1 VRHNTHKD
9 PIDLRR
15 QQQEAERLERAAEAK
30 RQRDVEDFKSLMK
43 LKEGRRFVWRLL
55 SETGVYHSS
64 FTGNSETF
72 FKEGRRS
79 IGLILIGELHTICP
93 ELYAVMVE
101 EHQQDDN

>member
-1 VRHNTHKD
+1 MRPNTQRD
-9 PIDLRR
+9 PIDIRR
-15 QQQEAERLERAAEAK
+15 QQQEAERLERVAEAK
-30 RQRDVEDFKSLMK
+30 RRRDVEDFKVLMK
-43 LKEGRRFVWRLL
+43 LKEGRRFVWRML

-72 FKEGRRS
+72 FKEGKRS

-101 EHQQDDN
+101 EHQTNDD

>member
-1 VRHNTHKD
+1 VRPNTQRD
-9 PIDLRR
+9 PIDIRR

-30 RQRDVEDFKSLMK
+30 RRRDVEDFKSLMK

-55 SETGVYHSS
+55 AETGVYHSS

-79 IGLILIGELHTICP
+79 IGLILMGELHTICP

-101 EHQQDDN
+101 EHQTNDD

>member
-1 VRHNTHKD
+1 MRPNTQRD
-9 PIDLRR
+9 PIDLRK
-15 QQQEAERLERAAEAK
+15 QQQDAERLERAAEA
-30 RQRDVEDFKSLMK
+30 RRRIDIEDFKSLMK
-43 LKEGRRFVWRLL
+43 LKEGRRFIWRVL
-55 SETGVYHSS
+55 SETGVYRSS

-72 FKEGRRS
+72 FKEGKRS

>member
-1 VRHNTHKD
+1 MRPNTHRD

-15 QQQEAERLERAAEAK
+15 QQQEAERLERVAEAK
-30 RQRDVEDFKSLMK
+30 RRRDIEDFKTLMK
-43 LKEGRRFVWRLL
+43 TKEGRRFVWRIL